1 MSPSTF
7 YFDLSGAI
15 PWFIAGV
22 LTTLILTWLRRLL
35 SRQSGPAIEMPER
48 LADQQALV
56 SDADQQLAEHTAR
69 FEDDLG
75 AAKTEAMRFAND
87 KARLETELRVAKT
100 TPSIVPDLQA
110 ELEKIRRAD
119 ILNRNHIADLSTEIT
134 PLRKELDA
142 QTSKV
147 RSYEAEIA
155 RLNAETQQ
163 AARAVALKSEEAARL
178 QNQASTV
185 AASGL
190 ETAQLKS
197 EVARLQ
203 AALNTANGDASP
215 QKAEI
220 ARWQA
225 IANAASAEAAK
236 FKTELTGL
244 NAQLATHA
252 TELANKSQF
261 LALRDAEIDRLEKQ
275 GAAQKTTTASP
286 EAAAHLTSAKAEL
299 QAKTTE
305 LENSARLIAV
315 RDAELD
321 RLEKLL
327 ATHTSSATSGSH
339 GSGGAGAGSEVVA
352 ERDQLKRDMHEARA
366 AYEKLKSDNVK
377 TEKALYDVGPE
388 LEQLRKFHAGHAAE
402 IERLGAQA
410 ASLSKDLENYRRF
423 KDALDAANK
432 IAGGS

>member
-22 LTTLILTWLRRLL
+22 LTTLILTWLRHLL
-35 SRQSGPAIEMPER
+35 SRQSAPAIEMPER
-48 LADQQALV
+48 SLDQQALV
-56 SDADQQLAEHTAR
+56 SEADQQLAEHTAR

-87 KARLETELRVAKT
+87 KARLEAELRVAKQ
-100 TPSIVPDLQA
+100 TPSIVPDLQS

-119 ILNRNHIADLSTEIT
+119 ILNRNHIADLSAEIT
-134 PLRKELDA
+134 PLRRELDA

-147 RSYEAEIA
+147 RNYEADIA
-155 RLNAETQQ
+155 RLQAETQQ

-185 AASGL
+185 AASGM

-220 ARWQA
+220 ARWQS

-275 GAAQKTTTASP
+275 GAAQKTTAVSP
-286 EAAAHLTSAKAEL
+286 ETATQLASVKAEL

-321 RLEKLL
+321 RLEKLV
-327 ATHTSSATSGSH
+327 AAHTSSPPSSGI
-339 GSGGAGAGSEVVA
+339 GASADVIA
-352 ERDQLKRDMHEARA
+352 ERDQLKRDMQEARA
-366 AYEKLKSDNVK
+366 AYEKLKTDNVK
-377 TEKALYDVGPE
+377 AEKALYDVGPE
-388 LEQLRKFHAGHAAE
+388 LEQLRKFHTSHATE

-423 KDALDAANK
+423 KDALEAANK
-432 IAGGS
+432 IAGNS

>member
-1 MSPSTF
+1 MSPSAF

-35 SRQSGPAIEMPER
+35 SRQSGPALEMPER
-48 LADQQALV
+48 PLEQQAVV
-56 SDADQQLAEHTAR
+56 SDAEQQLAEHTAR
-69 FEDDLG
+69 FEEDLG

-87 KARLETELRVAKT
+87 KARLEAELRIAKQ
-100 TPSIVPDLQA
+100 TPSIVPDLQS

-119 ILNRNHIADLSTEIT
+119 ILNRNHIADLSTELT

-155 RLNAETQQ
+155 RLQAETQQ

-178 QNQASTV
+178 QNQASAA

-203 AALNTANGDASP
+203 AALNTANGEASP

-225 IANAASAEAAK
+225 IASAASAEAAK

-244 NAQLATHA
+244 NAQLATHTA
-252 TELANKSQF
+252 ELANKSQF
-261 LALRDAEIDRLEKQ
+261 LVQRDAEIERLEKQ
-275 GAAQKTTTASP
+275 NGAQKTETVSP
-286 EAAAHLTSAKAEL
+286 EAAAQLTSIKAEL
-299 QAKTTE
+299 QAKTDE
-305 LENSARLIAV
+305 LANSVRLIAV

-327 ATHTSSATSGSH
+327 AAQTGSAASGSQ
-339 GSGGAGAGSEVVA
+339 SGGGVSADVVA
-352 ERDQLKRDMHEARA
+352 ERDQLKRDMHDARA
-366 AYEKLKSDNVK
+366 AYEKLKSENAK
-377 TEKALYDVGPE
+377 AEKALYDVGPE
-388 LEQLRKFHAGHAAE
+388 LERLRKFHASHAAE

>member
-7 YFDLSGAI
+7 FFDLSGAI

-35 SRQSGPAIEMPER
+35 SHQSAPAIEMPER
-48 LADQQALV
+48 SLDQQALL
-56 SDADQQLAEHTAR
+56 SDADQLLAEHTAR

-87 KARLETELRVAKT
+87 KSRLEAELRAAKK
-100 TPSIVPDLQA
+100 TPSIVPDLQS

-147 RSYEAEIA
+147 RNYEADIA
-155 RLNAETQQ
+155 RLQAETQQ
-163 AARAVALKSEEAARL
+163 AARAVALKSEEAVRL

-185 AASGL
+185 AASGM

-197 EVARLQ
+197 EVSRLQ

-236 FKTELTGL
+236 FKTEVTGL
-244 NAQLATHA
+244 TAQLAAHA

-275 GAAQKTTTASP
+275 GAGQKATAVSP
-286 EAAAHLTSAKAEL
+286 ETAAQLTAAKAEL

-305 LENSARLIAV
+305 LGNAARLIAV

-321 RLEKLL
+321 RLEKLVG
-327 ATHTSSATSGSH
+327 THASSTASSH
-339 GSGGAGAGSEVVA
+339 SGGGASSEVVA
-352 ERDQLKRDMHEARA
+352 ERDQLKRDMQEARA
-366 AYEKLKSDNVK
+366 AYDKLKADNAK
-377 TEKALYDVGPE
+377 AEKALYDVGPE
-388 LEQLRKFHAGHAAE
+388 LEQLRKFHTGHATE

-410 ASLSKDLENYRRF
+410 ASLGKDLENYRRF
-423 KDALDAANK
+423 KDALEAANK